1 MNEKSGKGKH
11 PSQNFSNPFF
21 DQDLLIVVVF
31 ILVINILIFIFEFF
45 PCVLDCSFKLK
56 DVFAVFLIVSDL
68 DYDCP
73 ILFIGG
79 AKNLILDFLVL
90 ENF

>member
-1 MNEKSGKGKH
+1 MLVICAINISNEKSGKGKRL
-11 PSQNFSNPFF
+11 SQNFSSRSY
-21 DQDLLIVVVF
+21 DKDLLILISAF
-31 ILVINILIFIFEFF
+31 LPRILN
-45 PCVLDCSFKLK
+45 CGFKLK
-56 DVFAVFLIVSDL
+56 DFFAVGLVVRDL